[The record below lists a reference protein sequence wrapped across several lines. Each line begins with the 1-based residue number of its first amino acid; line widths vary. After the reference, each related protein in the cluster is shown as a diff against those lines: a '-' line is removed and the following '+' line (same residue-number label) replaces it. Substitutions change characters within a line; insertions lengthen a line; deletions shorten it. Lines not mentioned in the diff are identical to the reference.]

1 MASFDKISYFY
12 FFFSHLFYVP
22 LQPICV
28 FITKITKNNT
38 IMANKNQQQAAAME
52 QQVSKTEAFFEKN
65 KRAIMIAVIAVI
77 AVVVCAILLNNY
89 YFQPRQDKASTE
101 LAKAQEL
108 FVQDQYDKALPLF
121 QKVVDEYSS
130 TDAGNL
136 AQLYIGLCQ
145 ANLGKWQ
152 EAVNAIESFSGK
164 KDQMITPAAEG
175 ALGNAYANLNQL
187 DKAVEHLKKAAS
199 MADNNSL
206 SPTFLIQAGEI
217 LESQGKKD
225 EALKLYQEVKDK
237 YFNSMQYQTID
248 AYIERVK

>member
-1 MASFDKISYFY
+1 
-12 FFFSHLFYVP
+12 
-22 LQPICV
+22 
-28 FITKITKNNT
+28 
-38 IMANKNQQQAAAME
+38 MANKNQQAAPELQEQA
-52 QQVSKTEAFFEKN
+52 SKAEAFFEKY
-65 KRAIMIAVIAVI
+65 KKAIIIGVCAVII
-77 AVVVCAILLNNY
+77 IVVGAILFNNY
-89 YFQPRQDKASTE
+89 YLTPRENEASTE
-101 LAKAQEL
+101 LAKSQEL
-108 FVQDQYDKALPLF
+108 FANEQFDKALAGF
-121 QKVVDEYSS
+121 QKIASDYSS

-152 EAVNAIESFSGK
+152 EAVNALESFSGK
-164 KDQMITPAAEG
+164 GDAMISPAAEG

-225 EALKLYQEVKDK
+225 EALKLYQEVKEK

-248 AYIERVK
+248 AYIQRASAK

>member
-1 MASFDKISYFY
+1 
-12 FFFSHLFYVP
+12 
-22 LQPICV
+22 
-28 FITKITKNNT
+28 
-38 IMANKNQQQAAAME
+38 MANNNVKAAPAQE

-65 KRAIMIAVIAVI
+65 KKAISI
-77 AVVVCAILLNNY
+77 AVVAIIVIVVGAILFNNY
-89 YFQPRQDKASTE
+89 YLEPRANEASTE
-101 LAKAQEL
+101 LAKSQEL
-108 FVQDQYDKALPLF
+108 FDQQQYDKALTGF
-121 QKVVDEYSS
+121 QKVASDYSS

-152 EAVNAIESFSGK
+152 EAVNALESFSGQG
-164 KDQMITPAAEG
+164 DQMISPAAEG
-175 ALGNAYANLNQL
+175 ALGNAYANLKQL
-187 DKAVEHLKKAAS
+187 DKAVEHLKKAAK

-225 EALKLYQEVKDK
+225 EALELYKEVKEK

-248 AYIERVK
+248 AYIERASVK

>member
-1 MASFDKISYFY
+1 
-12 FFFSHLFYVP
+12 
-22 LQPICV
+22 
-28 FITKITKNNT
+28 
-38 IMANKNQQQAAAME
+38 
-52 QQVSKTEAFFEKN
+52 
-65 KRAIMIAVIAVI
+65 MIAVIAVI

-225 EALKLYQEVKDK
+225 EALKLYQEVKEK

>member
-1 MASFDKISYFY
+1 
-12 FFFSHLFYVP
+12 
-22 LQPICV
+22 
-28 FITKITKNNT
+28 
-38 IMANKNQQQAAAME
+38 MANKTQQQAAAME

-65 KRAIMIAVIAVI
+65 KKAIMITVIAIIAVI
-77 AVVVCAILLNNY
+77 VCAILLNNY
-89 YFQPRQDKASTE
+89 YFQPRQEKASTE

-121 QKVVDEYSS
+121 QKVLDEYAS

-152 EAVNAIESFSGK
+152 EAVNALESFSGM

-175 ALGNAYANLNQL
+175 ALGNAYANIKQL

-225 EALKLYQEVKDK
+225 EALKLYQEVKEK

-248 AYIERVK
+248 AYIERCK

>member
-1 MASFDKISYFY
+1 
-12 FFFSHLFYVP
+12 
-22 LQPICV
+22 
-28 FITKITKNNT
+28 
-38 IMANKNQQQAAAME
+38 MANKNQQANPEIQEQANKA
-52 QQVSKTEAFFEKN
+52 EAFFEKY
-65 KRAIMIAVIAVI
+65 KKAIIIC
-77 AVVVCAILLNNY
+77 VVALILIVVGAILCNNY
-89 YFQPRQDKASTE
+89 YLEPRENEASTE
-101 LAKAQEL
+101 LAKSQEL
-108 FVQDQYDKALPLF
+108 FAQEQYDKALAGF
-121 QKVVDEYSS
+121 QKIASDYTS

-152 EAVNAIESFSGK
+152 EAVNALESFSTQ
-164 KDQMITPAAEG
+164 DDAMISPAAEG

-187 DKAVEHLKKAAS
+187 DKAVEHLKSAAK

-225 EALKLYQEVKDK
+225 EALKLYQEVKEK

-248 AYIERVK
+248 EYIERASAK